1 VKGLLYAIEDI
12 RLDKKITVVIPVYK
26 SEDCL
31 DELVKR
37 LTSVLNNFAK
47 TYEIV
52 LVNDCSPDNSWNKI
66 IDLCKVYDNLK
77 GINLRKNF
85 GQDCAIM
92 AGLNNSSGEFVIIMD
107 DDLQHDPKDIPI
119 LIGKLEEGYDV
130 CYALFES
137 KKQSW
142 FKNFGS
148 WFNGKV
154 AEIVIDK
161 PKNVYLSPYKAIKRG
176 VIDEIIKYDGPYPYV
191 DGLIFRVTRNITQ
204 VKVEHHERYS
214 GQGNYNLIKSIRV
227 WLRLATNFSVFP
239 LRIATVFGFVAS
251 IIGFL
256 MALYFIIQRIVDGQS
271 PIGWAS
277 MIVTVLFVGGIQLMA
292 IGTIGEYIGRLF
304 IYYSK
309 EPQFVV
315 KEIVEKSDNSI
326 SEKNI

>member
-1 VKGLLYAIEDI
+1 LN
-12 RLDKKITVVIPVYK
+12 KIVTVVIPVYK

-31 DELVKR
+31 DELAKR
-37 LTSVLNNFAK
+37 LTNALNSFVDN
-47 TYEIV
+47 YEIV

-66 IDLCKVYDNLK
+66 VELCKVYDNLK
-77 GINLRKNF
+77 GINLRRNF

-92 AGLNNSSGEFVIIMD
+92 AGLNNSSGEYVIIMD

-119 LIGKLEEGYDV
+119 LLGKLEEGYDV

-137 KKQSW
+137 KKQSR

-176 VIDEIIKYDGPYPYV
+176 VIDEVIKYDGPYPYL

-204 VKVEHHERYS
+204 VIAKHHERYS
-214 GQGNYNLIKSIRV
+214 GKGNYNMVKSIRV

-239 LRIATVFGFVAS
+239 LRIATVLGFVSSIFGF
-251 IIGFL
+251 IL
-256 MALYFIIQRIVDGQS
+256 ALYFIIQHFVNGQA

-277 MIVTVLFVGGIQLMA
+277 LIVIVLFLGGIQLFA
-292 IGTIGEYIGRLF
+292 IGAVGEYLGRLF
-304 IYYSK
+304 LYYSK
-309 EPQFVV
+309 QPQFVV
-315 KEIVEKSDNSI
+315 SEIIKKHESKYSSKEDDI
-326 SEKNI
+326 